1 MNLLRHF
8 IIGGSFP
15 VISTFYYGVYHMQ
28 PKKNYSYFNYTL
40 IAPLYFGLF
49 NILIHY
55 FGNKYQWSLKK
66 RYLIFTFI
74 SYLTTI
80 SYATKFKSYN
90 FSQREWYKYY
100 IYLIIKYLIIWN
112 FVVINIEKNM

>member
-49 NILIHY
+49 NICAIEC
-55 FGNKYQWSLKK
+55 
-66 RYLIFTFI
+66 RYNIF
-74 SYLTTI
+74 
-80 SYATKFKSYN
+80 
-90 FSQREWYKYY
+90 
-100 IYLIIKYLIIWN
+100 
-112 FVVINIEKNM
+112 IEKSQCRTHSENLARWLTINLLK